1 MCPLMRPSSQP
12 MSFSARWSSETRK
25 LLSLSGP
32 LIVNNLAIAGMQ
44 TTDAMMAGRLG
55 AEPLAAVAV
64 GGSVW
69 FFLFTLVMGIKL
81 AISPIA
87 ARFYGAGD
95 EALIGRYTRQ
105 GVYLAIVLSVPMILL
120 VSTYADSLLAFLHID
135 PGFRGLTTEYVR
147 IIVLGSPAIF
157 VFLAFRFTTEG
168 IGRTR
173 PIMYT
178 SIFAFFCNVF
188 FNWVFMYG
196 NLGAPAMGSAGA
208 AVASAITMW
217 LLMASLVGWFLLDP
231 VYRPLRIFAHLA
243 PPRPE
248 ILFEVV
254 RLGIPISVTIT
265 AEVGLFSATSVLMGT
280 RGADVS
286 AAHQVALNFASTMFM
301 IPLAL
306 ASGIT
311 VRVGQALGR
320 RDPVAARQAGIL
332 GITNCALFM
341 AFSATLML
349 VFRDFVVGLYIDDPA
364 VVEIA
369 LSLLLMAA
377 IFQVADGVQI
387 GAAATLR
394 GYKDTTWAMIINT
407 FSYWVLAFPLA
418 FLAAVTYRL
427 EPRFI
432 WGGFVVGLTV
442 AAVFLSIRFLRVSRG
457 AIFDPVFVSR

>member
-1 MCPLMRPSSQP
+1 MTLY
-12 MSFSARWSSETRK
+12 ARWSEETRK
-25 LLSLSGP
+25 LLALSGP

-55 AEPLAAVAV
+55 AEGLAAVAV

-69 FFLFTLVMGIKL
+69 FFLFTVVMGIKL

-87 ARFYGAGD
+87 ARYYGAG
-95 EALIGRYTRQ
+95 EAALIGRYTRQ
-105 GVYLAIVLSVPMILL
+105 GVYLAIALSVPMILL
-120 VSTYADSLLAFLHID
+120 VSTYADNILAFLHID
-135 PGFRGLTTEYVR
+135 PGFREQTAEYVR
-147 IIVLGSPAIF
+147 IIVLGAPAIF
-157 VFLAFRFTTEG
+157 IFLAFRFTTEG
-168 IGRTR
+168 IGRTQ

-178 SIFAFFCNVF
+178 SIFAFLCNVF
-188 FNWVFMYG
+188 LNWVFIFG

-217 LLMASLVGWFLLDP
+217 LLMLALLGIFLLDP
-231 VYRPLRIFAHLA
+231 VYKPLEIFDRLA

-248 ILFEVV
+248 VLVEIV
-254 RLGIPISVTIT
+254 RLGLPISVTIT

-306 ASGIT
+306 SSGIT

-320 RDPVAARQAGIL
+320 RDPVAARQIGIL

-349 VFRDFVVGLYIDDPA
+349 IFRDFVVGLYIDDPT
-364 VVEIA
+364 VVRIA

-418 FLAAVTYRL
+418 FLAAVTYQL
-427 EPRFI
+427 EPRYI

-442 AAVFLSIRFLRVSRG
+442 AAILLSIRFLGVSRR
-457 AIFDPVFVSR
+457 ATEDPVYVGR

>member
-1 MCPLMRPSSQP
+1 MTL
-12 MSFSARWSSETRK
+12 FARWSSETKK
-25 LLSLSGP
+25 LLSLAGP

-44 TTDAMMAGRLG
+44 TADAMMAGRLG
-55 AEPLAAVAV
+55 AETLAAVAV

-69 FFLFTLVMGIKL
+69 FFMFTVVMGIKL

-87 ARFYGAGD
+87 ARYYGAGE

-105 GVYLAIVLSVPMILL
+105 GVYLAIALSLPLILL
-120 VSTYADSLLAFLHID
+120 VSTYVDNLLGFLHID
-135 PGFRGLTTEYVR
+135 PGFRALTAEYVR

-157 VFLAFRFTTEG
+157 IFLAFHFTTEG

-217 LLMASLVGWFLLDP
+217 LLMFALVAIFVLDP
-231 VYRPLRIFAHLA
+231 AYRPLKIFDHLA

-248 ILFEVV
+248 VLYEVV
-254 RLGIPISVTIT
+254 RLGLPISVTIT

-306 ASGIT
+306 SSGIT

-320 RDPVAARQAGIL
+320 RDPVTARQAGIL

-341 AFSATLML
+341 AFSAALML
-349 VFRDFVVGLYIDDPA
+349 VFRDFVVGLYIDDPT

-418 FLAAVTYRL
+418 FLAAITFKAPPNYV
-427 EPRFI
+427 
-432 WGGFVVGLTV
+432 WGGFIVGLAT
-442 AAVFLSIRFLRVSRG
+442 AAILLSWRYDRISRV
-457 AIFDPVFVSR
+457 

>member
-1 MCPLMRPSSQP
+1 MSLSS
-12 MSFSARWSSETRK
+12 RWSAETRK
-25 LLSLSGP
+25 LLTLAGP

-44 TTDAMMAGRLG
+44 AADAMMAGRLG
-55 AEPLAAVAV
+55 AETLAAVAV

-69 FFLFTLVMGIKL
+69 FFMFTVVLGIML

-87 ARFYGAGD
+87 ARYYGAGE

-105 GVYLAIVLSVPMILL
+105 GVYLAIALSIPLIFL
-120 VSTYADSLLAFLHID
+120 VSTQLDGVLEFLSID
-135 PGFRGLTTEYVR
+135 PGFRAETADYVR
-147 IIVLGSPAIF
+147 IVVLGAPAIF
-157 VFLAFRFTTEG
+157 IFLAFRFTTEG

-188 FNWVFMYG
+188 LNWVFIFG
-196 NLGAPAMGSAGA
+196 NLGAPALGSAGA

-217 LLMASLVGWFLLDP
+217 LLMFALVGIFVFDP
-231 VYRPLRIFAHLA
+231 VYRPLGIFERLA
-243 PPRPE
+243 PPRPHV
-248 ILFEVV
+248 LLEVV
-254 RLGIPISVTIT
+254 RLGLPISVTIT

-280 RGADVS
+280 RGADIS

-306 ASGIT
+306 SSGIT
-311 VRVGQALGR
+311 VRVGQLLGR
-320 RDPVAARQAGIL
+320 RDPVAARQTGLL
-332 GITNCALFM
+332 GIANCALFM
-341 AFSATLML
+341 SFSAAFML
-349 VFRDFVVGLYIDDPA
+349 IFRDFVVGLYIDDPA

-394 GYKDTTWAMIINT
+394 AYKDTTWAMIINT
-407 FSYWVLAFPLA
+407 FSYWMLAFPLA
-418 FLAAVTYRL
+418 YLAAVTYQF
-427 EPRFI
+427 EPRYI
-432 WGGFVVGLTV
+432 WGGFVVGLSV
-442 AAVFLSIRFLRVSRG
+442 AAVLLSIRFLIVSRRATTDSVYVG
-457 AIFDPVFVSR
+457 T

>member
-1 MCPLMRPSSQP
+1 MSLSS
-12 MSFSARWSSETRK
+12 RWSAETRK
-25 LLSLSGP
+25 LLALAGP

-44 TTDAMMAGRLG
+44 AADAMMAGRLG
-55 AEPLAAVAV
+55 AETLAAVAV

-69 FFLFTLVMGIKL
+69 FFMFTVVLGIML

-87 ARFYGAGD
+87 ARYYGAGQ

-105 GVYLAIVLSVPMILL
+105 GIYLAIALSLPLILL
-120 VSTYADSLLAFLHID
+120 VSTYIDDVLAFLGID
-135 PGFRGLTTEYVR
+135 LGFRAATAEYVR
-147 IIVLGSPAIF
+147 IVVLGSPAIF

-168 IGRTR
+168 IGRTL
-173 PIMYT
+173 PIMFT
-178 SIFAFFCNVF
+178 SIFAFGSNVF
-188 FNWVFMYG
+188 LNWVFIFG

-217 LLMASLVGWFLLDP
+217 LLMCALVGVFIFDP
-231 VYRPLRIFAHLA
+231 VYRPLGVFDRLA

-248 ILFEVV
+248 VLLEVI
-254 RLGIPISVTIT
+254 RLGLPISVTIT

-280 RGADVS
+280 RGADIS

-306 ASGIT
+306 SSGIT
-311 VRVGQALGR
+311 VRVGQLLGR
-320 RDPVAARQAGIL
+320 REPVAAREAGIL
-332 GITNCALFM
+332 GIANCALFM
-341 AFSATLML
+341 SFSAAFML
-349 VFRDFVVGLYIDDPA
+349 TFRDFVVGLYIDDPA
-364 VVEIA
+364 VVSIA

-394 GYKDTTWAMIINT
+394 AYKDTTWAMIINT

-418 FLAAVTYRL
+418 YLAAVTFRL
-427 EPRFI
+427 EPRYI
-432 WGGFVVGLTV
+432 WGGFVIGLSV
-442 AAVFLSIRFLRVSRG
+442 AAVLLSIRFLIVSRRATLDTVYVG
-457 AIFDPVFVSR
+457 TNG